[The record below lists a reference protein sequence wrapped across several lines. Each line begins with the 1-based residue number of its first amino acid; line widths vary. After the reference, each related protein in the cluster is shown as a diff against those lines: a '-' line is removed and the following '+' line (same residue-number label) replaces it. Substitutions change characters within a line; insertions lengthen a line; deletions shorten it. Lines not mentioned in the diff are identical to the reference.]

1 MIVIAHAKESIL
13 PLSIDIL
20 LSWLGQHML
29 FLYVSH
35 YRAAN
40 AKASLHKC
48 VQTRKSF
55 RCSHTQ
61 STEVNQ
67 DPGETLDL

>member
-1 MIVIAHAKESIL
+1 MRRLSIGIAHAKENLFLIL
-13 PLSIDIL
+13 AKDIL

-29 FLYVSH
+29 FWYVSH

-40 AKASLHKC
+40 AQAS

-61 STEVNQ
+61 SMDVDQE
-67 DPGETLDL
+67 PGQTLL